1 MNNKNLNKFIY
12 KTLLVLFPFLLF
24 LLLYI
29 ILDPFKVIHG
39 YPAFYQKG
47 TVVDI
52 NRGYVSTTTYE
63 KQYQRYRYDSF
74 ILGNSRSRFYE
85 ISDWQ
90 KYLPSNSS
98 CYHFDASLESL
109 YGIYKKILYIDQKGK
124 LLNNVLIIVDDDALA
139 RDKTQEGHLFIISPQ
154 LENNKNIVKFH
165 TTFFKVFCYYKFL
178 YAFLDYKIS
187 GKVKDYM
194 RDNLL
199 LDDEP
204 FDYNQTTN
212 EIRLLE
218 AEEKIG
224 KAIYYTNKRL
234 SGFNRLQGDFVCE
247 PVINDN
253 QKQMLEE
260 IKKIF
265 TKHHTNYRIVISPQ
279 YDQIKFNPEDLHYLE
294 DLFGKDFVFDF
305 SGRNILTETYQNYYD
320 NFHYRPQVSRQIMEI
335 IYEAD
340 STKRANMI
348 EALGIKAN
356 QLR

>member
-39 YPAFYQKG
+39 YPPFYKKG
-47 TVVDI
+47 DVVDI
-52 NRGYVSTTTYE
+52 NRGYVSTATYE
-63 KQYQRYRYDSF
+63 KQYQKYRYDSF

-98 CYHFDASLESL
+98 CYHFDASLESS
-109 YGIYKKILYIDQKGK
+109 YGIYKKILYIDQKGGS
-124 LLNNVLIIVDDDALA
+124 LNNVLLIVDSDALA
-139 RDKTQEGHLFIISPQ
+139 RDKSLEGHLFIIPPQ
-154 LENNKNIVKFH
+154 LENNINIVKFH
-165 TTFFKVFCYYKFL
+165 ATFFKVFCYYKFL

-204 FDYNQTTN
+204 VDYNQITN
-212 EIRLLE
+212 EIRLLD

-224 KAIYYTNKRL
+224 KATYYTSKKL
-234 SGFNRLQGDFVCE
+234 YEFHRLQGDFVYE
-247 PVINDN
+247 PVIKDN

-305 SGRNILTETYQNYYD
+305 SGRNILTETYKYYYD
-320 NFHYRPQVSRQIMEI
+320 KFHYRPRVSRQIMEI
-335 IYEAD
+335 IYKTD

-348 EALGIKAN
+348 EALGIK
-356 QLR
+356 

>member
-1 MNNKNLNKFIY
+1 MNNKILNKFIY
-12 KTLLVLFPFLLF
+12 KTLIVLFPFLFF

-39 YPAFYQKG
+39 YPPFYKKG
-47 TVVDI
+47 DVVDI

-63 KQYQRYRYDSF
+63 KQYQKYKYDSF
-74 ILGNSRSRFYE
+74 IFGNSRSRFYE
-85 ISDWQ
+85 VSDWQ

-109 YGIYKKILYIDQKGK
+109 YGIYKKVLYIDKKGGY
-124 LLNNVLIIVDDDALA
+124 LNNVLIIADTDELA
-139 RDKTQEGHLFIISPQ
+139 RDKTEEEHLFIISPQ
-154 LENNKNIVKFH
+154 LENNKNIINFH

-194 RDNLL
+194 RDNNL
-199 LDDEP
+199 LDDQS

-212 EIRLLE
+212 EIRLLD

-224 KAIYYTNKRL
+224 NALYYTDKKMSEFHRMP
-234 SGFNRLQGDFVCE
+234 GDLVSE
-247 PVINDN
+247 SVIKDN
-253 QKQMLEE
+253 QKQMLEK

-265 TKHHTNYRIVISPQ
+265 TKHHTNYRIVINPL

-305 SGRNILTETYQNYYD
+305 SGRNILTENYQNYYD
-320 NFHYRPQVSRQIMEI
+320 KFHYRPQVSRQIMEI
-335 IYEAD
+335 IYETD
-340 STKRANMI
+340 STKRLNMFKS
-348 EALGIKAN
+348 LDIK
-356 QLR
+356 